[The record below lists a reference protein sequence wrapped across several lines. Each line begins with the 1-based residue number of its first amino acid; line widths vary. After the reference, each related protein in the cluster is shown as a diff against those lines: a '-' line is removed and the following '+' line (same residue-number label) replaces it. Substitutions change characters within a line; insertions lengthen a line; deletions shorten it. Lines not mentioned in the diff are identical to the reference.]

1 MTGGIM
7 DISALK
13 NFQFL
18 KHLTDQQLILLVNK
32 SEILKLKKGDQ
43 LIEAGEEDDDEYFL
57 LAGELDLKD
66 PTKKIGGVR
75 TLQANT
81 PEGLKAITRER
92 PRPYQVYAH
101 SPAAVLKVSLEHL
114 KSILAEAPIDS
125 YEVKQILR
133 EDQPEDKQLFFDIY
147 SDLRNNRLELPSLPD
162 VALKVRQLIDSGDSA
177 KTIAQAVNSDPAI
190 ATKLIKASNSPLFR
204 GTKEFETSAQAIVR
218 LGLQTTKQL
227 VTSFTLR
234 EVFKT
239 KEPVI
244 KKRMDELWS
253 HSIEVAAISQ
263 VLAKHLKGLDP
274 EQGLLAGL
282 LHDIGSVPLLRYASN
297 YQSLIED
304 PELLNKALAEYAP
317 NLGAVILKRW
327 NFNEDLVAVAQHAK
341 DWRREHE
348 GPADYCDLV
357 QVAQLHSY
365 LGRQRSDVPPIE
377 KVPAFEKLSLGKLTP
392 EASKEILEE
401 ARQQIESTMQLLK
414 S

>member
-1 MTGGIM
+1 M

-18 KHLTDQQLILLVNK
+18 KHLSDQQLILLVNK
-32 SEILKLKKGDQ
+32 SEILKLKKGEA
-43 LIEAGEEDDDEYFL
+43 LIDAGSEDEEEFFL

-66 PTKKIGGVR
+66 PNKKIGGVR
-75 TLQANT
+75 TVQANT

-92 PRPYQVYAH
+92 PRPYNVIAH
-101 SPAAVLKVSLEHL
+101 SPAAVLKVSLENL
-114 KSILAEAPIDS
+114 KSILSEAPIDS

-147 SDLRNNRLELPSLPD
+147 SDLRNNKLTLPSLPD
-162 VALKVRQLIDSGDSA
+162 VALKVRKMIDSGDNA
-177 KTIAQAVNSDPAI
+177 KTIAQAVNTDPAI
-190 ATKLIKASNSPLFR
+190 TAKLIKAANSPLFR
-204 GTKEFETSAQAIVR
+204 GTKEFESSAQAIVR

-253 HSIEVAAISQ
+253 QSIEVAAICQ
-263 VLAKHLKGLDP
+263 VLAKQTPGLDP

-282 LHDIGSVPLLRYASN
+282 LHDIGCVPLLRYAAD
-297 YQSLIED
+297 YPSLVND
-304 PELLNKALAEYAP
+304 PELLNNALLEYGP
-317 NLGAVILKRW
+317 NLGGVILKRW
-327 NFNEDLVAVAQHAK
+327 NFNDDLVAVAQQAN
-341 DWRREHE
+341 DWNREHE

-357 QVAQLHSY
+357 QVARLHAI
-365 LGRQRSDVPPIE
+365 LGKHQPGIPPME
-377 KVPAFEKLSLGKLTP
+377 KVPAFHKISQGKFTP
-392 EASKEILEE
+392 ETSKEILEN
-401 ARQQIESTMQLLK
+401 AKQQIEETMQLLTV
-414 S
+414 

>member
-18 KHLTDQQLILLVNK
+18 KHLNDQQLILLVNK

-66 PTKKIGGVR
+66 PAKKVGGVR

-81 PEGLKAITRER
+81 PDGLKAITRER

-101 SPAAVLKVSLEHL
+101 SPAAVLKVNLDHL

-133 EDQPEDKQLFFDIY
+133 EDQPADKQLFFDIY

-162 VALKVRQLIDSGDSA
+162 VALKVRQMIDSGDNA
-177 KTIAQAVNSDPAI
+177 KTISQAVNTDPAI
-190 ATKLIKASNSPLFR
+190 ATKLIKAANSPLFR

-239 KEPVI
+239 REKVI
-244 KKRMDELWS
+244 KKRMDEIWS

-282 LHDIGSVPLLRYASN
+282 LHDIGSVPLLRYAAEYPALVEN
-297 YQSLIED
+297 
-304 PELLNKALAEYAP
+304 PELLSHALEEYGP

-327 NFNEDLVAVAQHAK
+327 NFNEDLVAVAQHAR
-341 DWRREHE
+341 DWAREHE

-365 LGRQRSDVPPIE
+365 LGKQKQGTPPIE
-377 KVPAFEKLSLGKLTP
+377 KVPAFQTLSQGKLSP
-392 EASKEILEE
+392 ETSKDVLAE
-401 ARQQIESTMQLLK
+401 AKQQIEETMQLLTG
-414 S
+414 

>member
-1 MTGGIM
+1 M

-18 KHLTDQQLILLVNK
+18 KHLTDDQLILLVNK

-43 LIEAGEEDDDEYFL
+43 LIEAGEEDEDEYFL

-66 PTKKIGGVR
+66 PGKKVGGVR
-75 TLQANT
+75 TVQANT
-81 PEGLKAITRER
+81 PDGLKAITRER
-92 PRPYQVYAH
+92 PRPYQVFAH
-101 SPAAVLKVSLEHL
+101 SPAAVLKVNLEHL
-114 KSILAEAPIDS
+114 KSILSEATVAS

-147 SDLRNNRLELPSLPD
+147 SDLRNNKLELPSLPD
-162 VALKVRQLIDSGDSA
+162 VALKVRKMIDGGDNA
-177 KTIAQAVNSDPAI
+177 KTISQAVNTDPAI
-190 ATKLIKASNSPLFR
+190 ATKLIRAANSPLFR

-239 KEPVI
+239 RAPVI

-282 LHDIGSVPLLRYASN
+282 LHDIGSVPLLRYAAD
-297 YQSLIED
+297 YPSLVED

-327 NFNEDLVAVAQHAK
+327 NFNEDLVAVAQHAS
-341 DWRREHE
+341 DWTREHD

-365 LGRQRSDVPPIE
+365 LGKHREGVPPID
-377 KVPAFEKLSLGKLTP
+377 KVPAFAKVSQGKLTP
-392 EASKEILEE
+392 EASKEILDE
-401 ARQQIESTMQLLK
+401 ARQQIDETMQLLTG
-414 S
+414 